1 MFKKSLV
8 ASLLIPFSLII
19 LGGADSQAGEA
30 DPTLPFDGRYRVHAG
45 DILKISVWK
54 EEDLNLDVLVQPD
67 GRFSFPLAGHVVA
80 HGKSTDEIAKDLA
93 KRIEQFI
100 PEPVVTVAAKE
111 ILGNVVYVVGKVNKP
126 GSFVMSHEMDVMQ
139 ALSMAGGTTPFASL
153 NDIKILRVVN
163 NKQTAIPFEYGEVEE
178 GEDLEQ
184 NITLQSGDV
193 LVVP

>member
-8 ASLLIPFSLII
+8 ASLLVTFCLIT
-19 LGGADSQAGEA
+19 LGGAYSQAGEV

-45 DILKISVWK
+45 DILRISVWK

-67 GRFSFPLAGHVVA
+67 GRFSFPLAGHIVA
-80 HGKSTDEIAKDLA
+80 HGRSTDEIAKELV
-93 KRIEQFI
+93 KRIEQYI
-100 PEPVVTVAAKE
+100 PEPVVTVSAKE

-126 GSFVMSHEMDVMQ
+126 GAFVMSHEMDVMQ
-139 ALSMAGGTTPFASL
+139 ALSLAGGATPFASL

-163 NKQTAIPFEYGEVEE
+163 NKQTAIPFEYGEI
-178 GEDLEQ
+178 EDGDELEQ

-193 LVVP
+193 VVVP